1 TMEYKPEGIDQIRS
15 VFDTIS
21 LKGKVVMIT
30 GGAGGIGRSCA
41 VALAELGADIA
52 LMDIP
57 PQEEKM
63 EKYCAFLREKY
74 GVRAIGVTGDVSD
87 EASVIAL
94 YDEIERQLGTVDV
107 VFSNAGIIMPNDDN
121 AQMPLNKWQKMLD
134 INLTGMLL
142 IDRYGAEMMKKHGH
156 GGSIINMGSMSGFV
170 VNRRPTMTANLG
182 YTTTKAGVIQ
192 LTKAMAINYADDGIR
207 FNSISPGYIESGL
220 HTGQK
225 DEALAYNASTVPLKR
240 FGSLNEII
248 GAVIF
253 LATDL
258 SSYCLGTNLVMD
270 GGYTIW

>member
-1 TMEYKPEGIDQIRS
+1 MEYKPEGIEQIRS
-15 VFDTIS
+15 VFDTVS
-21 LKGKVVMIT
+21 LKGKVAMIT

-57 PQEEKM
+57 PQAENM

-74 GVRAIGVTGDVSD
+74 GVRAIGVTGDVSV
-87 EASVIAL
+87 EESVAAL
-94 YDEIERQLGTVDV
+94 YAEIEEKLGTVDI

-121 AQMPLNKWQKMLD
+121 AQMPVAKWQKMID

-142 IDRYGAEMMKKHGH
+142 IDRYGAEMMKRHGH

-192 LTKAMAINYADDGIR
+192 LTKAMAINYAEYGIR

-220 HTGQK
+220 HNGQK
-225 DEALAYNASTVPLKR
+225 DEALVYNASTVPLGR

-248 GAVIF
+248 GAVVF

>member
-1 TMEYKPEGIDQIRS
+1 MEYKPEGIDQIRS

-94 YDEIERQLGTVDV
+94 YDEIERQLGTADV